1 MLHYEGLRRSL
12 KSGFQ
17 PLPSIKSTDYASF
30 CQPNPL
36 PILPMTSKPSSP
48 PPQRIDR
55 GLGSLFAGASYP
67 LRALKLVLTT
77 PKLRGYML
85 LPIAINIVLG
95 IVIYTGLFFAGMEAI
110 DQIIADVPNWTASLP
125 HWSVHLP
132 TWTAP
137 SWAAAPSWLPT
148 LPSLPSLLPD
158 WTLGLHD
165 WLRLPTWFHIP
176 DWKPTLPDWLA
187 FIPTWIAM
195 VLIGLLRLVL
205 TVVLLLL
212 TGFIFLQFGVL
223 LGAPWYGK
231 LSEELERTKTGK
243 VTVIEVGIAKDISRA
258 ILYEL
263 KKLGL
268 TIAVIVPSLLLNFFP
283 GVGTA
288 IASVVGIAL
297 GATIVCMDFLD
308 AAVERRRPSF
318 RQKLGIVW
326 KSLPASGTFGLVCL
340 GLVSIPLVNLFA
352 VPLCVAGG
360 TLFFCDRVLPWYE

>member
-1 MLHYEGLRRSL
+1 
-12 KSGFQ
+12 
-17 PLPSIKSTDYASF
+17 
-30 CQPNPL
+30 
-36 PILPMTSKPSSP
+36 MTQSSP
-48 PPQRIDR
+48 QPPQRIDR

-67 LRALKLVLTT
+67 LRALKLFLTT
-77 PKLRGYML
+77 PKLRGYIL
-85 LPIAINIVLG
+85 LPIVINILLG
-95 IVIYTGLFFAGMEAI
+95 IVIYAGLFIAGMKAI
-110 DQIIADVPNWTASLP
+110 DQIIADVPNWTTSLP

-132 TWTAP
+132 DWSVAASSWFP
-137 SWAAAPSWLPT
+137 SLPHVSLPQIS
-148 LPSLPSLLPD
+148 LPSLPLPH
-158 WTLGLHD
+158 WTLA
-165 WLRLPTWFHIP
+165 
-176 DWKPTLPDWLA
+176 LPDWLHPSWQPSLPDWMA
-187 FIPTWIAM
+187 FIPTWVAM

-205 TVVLLLL
+205 TFVLLLL

-231 LSEELERTKTGK
+231 LSEELERTRTGK
-243 VTVIEVGIAKDISRA
+243 VTLIEVGIATDISRA

-268 TIAVIVPSLLLNFFP
+268 TIAVIIPSLLLNFFP

-288 IASVVGIAL
+288 IASVMGIGL

-326 KSLPASGTFGLVCL
+326 KSLPASGSFGLVCL

-360 TLFFCDRVLPWYE
+360 TMFFCDRVLPWYEGQAGK

>member
-1 MLHYEGLRRSL
+1 MNS
-12 KSGFQ
+12 K
-17 PLPSIKSTDYASF
+17 PLP
-30 CQPNPL
+30 Q
-36 PILPMTSKPSSP
+36 

-67 LRALKLVLTT
+67 LRALKLFLMM

-85 LPIAINIVLG
+85 LPIVINIILG
-95 IVIYTGLFFAGMEAI
+95 IIIYTGLFFAGMKAI

-125 HWSVHLP
+125 HWSIHLP
-132 TWTAP
+132 TVAAP
-137 SWAAAPSWLPT
+137 SWAVAPSWLPS
-148 LPSLPSLLPD
+148 LPAWSLPSVPLPDWSLGLPAWFHLPSWQPSLPD
-158 WTLGLHD
+158 WV
-165 WLRLPTWFHIP
+165 
-176 DWKPTLPDWLA
+176 A
-187 FIPTWIAM
+187 FIPTGVAM
-195 VLIGLLRLVL
+195 LLIGLLRLVL
-205 TVVLLLL
+205 TLVLLLL

-243 VTVIEVGIAKDISRA
+243 VTLIEVGIAKDISRA
-258 ILYEL
+258 VLYEL

-268 TIAVIVPSLLLNFFP
+268 TIAVIIPSLLLNFFP

-288 IASVVGIAL
+288 IGSVMGIGL

-326 KSLPASGTFGLVCL
+326 KSLPASGAFGLVCL

-360 TLFFCDRVLPWYE
+360 TLFFCDRVLPWFEPQDQG

>member
-1 MLHYEGLRRSL
+1 
-12 KSGFQ
+12 
-17 PLPSIKSTDYASF
+17 
-30 CQPNPL
+30 
-36 PILPMTSKPSSP
+36 MTSKPSSQ

-67 LRALKLVLTT
+67 LRALKLFLTT

-85 LPIAINIVLG
+85 LPIAINLILG
-95 IVIYTGLFFAGMEAI
+95 IVLYAGLFFAGMEAI
-110 DQIIADVPNWTASLP
+110 DRIIADVPNWTASLP

-132 TWTAP
+132 AVAAP
-137 SWAAAPSWLPT
+137 SWAVAPSWF
-148 LPSLPSLLPD
+148 PSLPHLSLPSMPLPD
-158 WTLGLHD
+158 WSLGL
-165 WLRLPTWFHIP
+165 PAWFHLP
-176 DWKPTLPDWLA
+176 SWQPSLPDWVA
-187 FIPTWIAM
+187 FIPTWVAM
-195 VLIGLLRLVL
+195 VLIGVLRLVL
-205 TVVLLLL
+205 ILVLLLL

-231 LSEELERTKTGK
+231 LSEELERIKTGQ
-243 VTVIEVGIAKDISRA
+243 VTVIEVGVAKDISRA
-258 ILYEL
+258 VLYEL

-288 IASVVGIAL
+288 IASVMGIAL

-318 RQKLGIVW
+318 RQKLGIIW
-326 KSLPASGTFGLVCL
+326 KSLPASGAFGLVCL

-360 TLFFCDRVLPWYE
+360 TLFFCDRVLPWYERQDPG

>member
-1 MLHYEGLRRSL
+1 LPAIEG
-12 KSGFQ
+12 
-17 PLPSIKSTDYASF
+17 TDYADFIS
-30 CQPNPL
+30 L
-36 PILPMTSKPSSP
+36 IAIVSMTQSSP
-48 PPQRIDR
+48 QPPQRLDR

-67 LRALKLVLTT
+67 LRALRLFLTN

-85 LPIAINIVLG
+85 LPIVINIILG
-95 IVIYTGLFFAGMEAI
+95 IVIYAGLFIAGMKAI

-132 TWTAP
+132 DWNV
-137 SWAAAPSWLPT
+137 AAPNWIAVPNW
-148 LPSLPSLLPD
+148 LPSLPQISLPSLPLPHWSLTPPDWLHFPSWQPSLPD
-158 WTLGLHD
+158 WM
-165 WLRLPTWFHIP
+165 
-176 DWKPTLPDWLA
+176 A
-187 FIPTWIAM
+187 FIPTWVAR

-205 TVVLLLL
+205 TFVLLLV

-231 LSEELERTKTGK
+231 LSEELERTRTGK
-243 VTVIEVGIAKDISRA
+243 VTLIEVGVAQDILRA

-268 TIAVIVPSLLLNFFP
+268 TIAVILPSLLLNFFP

-288 IASVVGIAL
+288 IASVMGIGL

-326 KSLPASGTFGLVCL
+326 KSLPASGSFGLVCL

-360 TLFFCDRVLPWYE
+360 TMFFCDRVLPWYEGQAGK